1 MEYVCSTSDS
11 SIFPLAPGLT
21 GTPTWAT
28 HSDTARRARRPHRRR
43 AGQSRAA
50 GREAGGGGSAVAAA
64 PSREARSGHRLTAPL
79 TPPPPPYCPAGGGA
93 APAGRRPLVAC
104 GELPGRP
111 AGRGVAL
118 TGWSH
123 SLYRGCVRWLRQP
136 RPEGA
141 VLEACPAVQRDAR
154 LASCKERSFKCSM
167 V

>member
-1 MEYVCSTSDS
+1 MCAAQATAAS
-11 SIFPLAPGLT
+11 SRSLPASPGHPHGQRTQTRPAGPIAAAL
-21 GTPTWAT
+21 GRAEPPGG
-28 HSDTARRARRPHRRR
+28 RR
-43 AGQSRAA
+43 
-50 GREAGGGGSAVAAA
+50 GGGISSSGRPQQGGAERAPAHSSPNAASA
-64 PSREARSGHRLTAPL
+64 
-79 TPPPPPYCPAGGGA
+79 PPYCPAGGGA

-141 VLEACPAVQRDAR
+141 VLEACPAVQRGAR

>member
-1 MEYVCSTSDS
+1 MCAAPATAAS
-11 SIFPLAPGLT
+11 SRSLPASPGHPHGQRTQTRPAGPAGPIAAAL
-21 GTPTWAT
+21 GRAEPPGG
-28 HSDTARRARRPHRRR
+28 RR
-43 AGQSRAA
+43 
-50 GREAGGGGSAVAAA
+50 GGGSAVAAA

-141 VLEACPAVQRDAR
+141 VLEACPAVQRGAR
-154 LASCKERSFKCSM
+154 LVSCKERSFKCSM

>member
-28 HSDTARRARRPHRRR
+28 HSDTARRPHRRR

-50 GREAGGGGSAVAAA
+50 GREAGGGGISSSGRPQQGGAERAPAHSSPNAASA
-64 PSREARSGHRLTAPL
+64 
-79 TPPPPPYCPAGGGA
+79 PPYCPAGGGA

-141 VLEACPAVQRDAR
+141 VLEACPAVQRGAR